1 MRLLISLLLPVFLL
15 ACTSGTGYRYPTGP
29 TALPVLSSVTLNATF
44 DIRPDR
50 ASEYIQ
56 YGQVKPYN
64 QIVEYYPHCIF
75 ELRTV
80 SDQAR
85 TVRPEA
91 FTVTGIRRD
100 HFMAGFRQLQLAS
113 AGGGDYNMVMYTTT
127 ISLHSEQQPDVF
139 RLSCKQLEE
148 PYRGR
153 HVDEEDMRET
163 LGELFTLE

>member
-1 MRLLISLLLPVFLL
+1 MRIPAVILL
-15 ACTSGTGYRYPTGP
+15 AALLVACSTGTGYQYKTGP
-29 TALPVLSSVTLNATF
+29 VPVPDITSVTLNKEF

-56 YGQVKPYN
+56 YGEVKPRN
-64 QIVEYYPHCIF
+64 KVVEYYPHCIF
-75 ELRTV
+75 ELRTI

>member
-1 MRLLISLLLPVFLL
+1 MRIPAVILLTASLV
-15 ACTSGTGYRYPTGP
+15 ACATGDGYQYKTGP
-29 TALPVLSSVTLNATF
+29 APLPGITSVTLNSAF

-56 YGQVKPYN
+56 YGEIKPRN
-64 QIVEYYPHCIF
+64 KVVEYYPHCIF

-85 TVRPEA
+85 TVMPET

-100 HFMAGFRQLQLAS
+100 RYMAGFRRLQLAS

-127 ISLHSEQQPDVF
+127 LSLQSTQQPDVF

-153 HVDEEDMRET
+153 HVDVEDMRKT
-163 LGELFTLE
+163 LGGLFTLE